1 MKATEQTN
9 NIKKAICAAGG
20 GAKGIALPK
29 LVEQMQEKN
38 QYDFYSGTSVGAL
51 TMALFAIGKTPEE
64 IEVISNKALDYLKED
79 KVEKGSLQSHCRLL
93 DNKLELKISIL
104 LLIVPLTAILVLALV
119 LKNMIILILAAIAG
133 GIFSILI
140 FRKRYQIFKSRI
152 ELRSENFKFAL
163 KEELGNIKLGHM
175 HKKFDKNFG
184 CYAVK
189 KKETKSIINSWF
201 RKGYDSAELVYFC
214 SLNKEHKDIKLIDV
228 VLASA
233 ALPCVLSPVEITING
248 ETDKYFDGGLR
259 DNTGYNSKMLEAAST
274 DIIEYKTNTGIL
286 ETSLQNKIK
295 NSISNIIVP
304 SNRSLI
310 EHREEAK
317 KQTIHDNHNQHF
329 SCPAEGLSTTSFKK
343 ANKNKGFLE
352 NLCEFY
358 SETTYEIKKQ
368 DIKKVTY
375 KDKLELSESEGFRFK
390 KTRSRKV
397 LISIKLLISAAII
410 SVVISKINLL
420 DKFLI
425 GNHLAIQ
432 ILLGLA
438 IFYTATQIFKKI
450 DRASKLDLAI
460 LLCTT
465 GMLIAGYPTYPI
477 MKINGFSERHMI
489 AMITGILAF
498 VIAYCYF
505 KIPSETYQIAAKP
518 ESFNVTPSN
527 MSAIFAKQALV
538 ENSEPPA
545 YGK

>member
-1 MKATEQTN
+1 MKVSEQTN
-9 NIKKAICAAGG
+9 EIKKAICAAGG

-29 LVEQMQEKN
+29 LVALMKEKN
-38 QYDFYSGTSVGAL
+38 NYYFYSGTSVGAL
-51 TMALFAIGKTPEE
+51 TMALFAVGRNLEE
-64 IEVISNKALDYLKED
+64 IEKISNVALDYIKKD
-79 KVEKGSLQSHCRLL
+79 KVEKESLNSHCRLL

-104 LLIVPLTAILVLALV
+104 LLIVPLTVILVLALV
-119 LKNMIILILAAIAG
+119 LQNMIILILAAIAG

-140 FRKRYQIFKSRI
+140 FRKRYQIFKNRI

-163 KEELGNIKLGHM
+163 KEELDDITLGDM
-175 HKKFDKNFG
+175 KKDKSNFG

-214 SLNKEHKDIKLIDV
+214 SLNEEHKDIKLIDV

-233 ALPCVLSPVEITING
+233 ALPCVLSPVEIKIKG

-259 DNTGYNSKMLEAAST
+259 DNTGYNRDKLGEVQT
-274 DIIEYKTNTGIL
+274 DIIEYKTNTGTL
-286 ETSLQNKIK
+286 KKSFQSKIK

-317 KQTIHDNHNQHF
+317 KQTINDDYNQHF

-375 KDKLELSESEGFRFK
+375 KDKQELSKSEGFRFK

-518 ESFNVTPSN
+518 ESFDVTTSN
-527 MSAIFAKQALV
+527 MSAIFAKQAPV
-538 ENSEPPA
+538 ENPEPPA
-545 YGK
+545 CGK